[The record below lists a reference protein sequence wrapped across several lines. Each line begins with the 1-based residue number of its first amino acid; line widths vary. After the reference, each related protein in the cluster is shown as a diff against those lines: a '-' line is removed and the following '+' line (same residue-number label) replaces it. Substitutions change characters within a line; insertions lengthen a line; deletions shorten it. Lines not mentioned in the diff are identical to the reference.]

1 MSWKAVLEDRCRLG
15 GLKESSLTVYLSSG
29 QLFEDWLRSKHKVT
43 LDDLISGNSQRAT
56 ELIDQYLNNW
66 LSSASLGY
74 RQSVLKHLSA
84 IFRLCGRLLLVRP
97 SAVLSGLQHSQ
108 NLVR

>member
-1 MSWKAVLEDRCRLG
+1 MSWRAVLEDRCRLG
-15 GLKESSLTVYLSSG
+15 GLKEASLTVYLSCGS
-29 QLFEDWLRSKHKVT
+29 LFEDWLKVS
-43 LDDLISGNSQRAT
+43 LDDLISGDSQTASN
-56 ELIDQYLNNW
+56 LIGEYVNGYLR
-66 LSSASLGY
+66 SASESY
-74 RQSVLKHLSA
+74 RRSVLKHLSA